1 MIGNNSEFLEADDK
15 LSKTEIYLMAME
27 YIQSVEYFIC
37 FLANILTISA
47 VIRFDYLHKKSTNIL
62 ILSLS
67 MADGLL
73 GREFSKLLSFCRS
86 LNEYLSR
93 I

>member
-1 MIGNNSEFLEADDK
+1 MENNSEFREADDK
-15 LSKTEIYLMAME
+15 LSKTEIYLMTMD
-27 YIQSVEYFIC
+27 YIQSIEYFIC

-73 GREFSKLLSFCRS
+73 GRKFCRILSFCRS
-86 LNEYLSR
+86 ISKYLSW